1 VIPALSLNPN
11 SLTAGRFYILAA
23 AALWSMNGVFI
34 KEIDASAPA
43 ITFFRC
49 FFAAAFLIPLVRF
62 KAPPKLFDLGI
73 SVIIFAALLGLFVG
87 ATKETTAANA
97 IFLQYTAPFYVIA
110 LAPLLLKEH
119 LRKIDI
125 LALAVCLGG
134 VAILFGG
141 NAGSGGLVGMLM
153 GLGSGACFGTFML
166 WLRRMNYANSVL
178 LTFLNCAGVAIIF
191 AVIPGVFDVSW
202 RDVGLLALMAA
213 VQFAIPYVLFTY
225 GLRVVASAEASL
237 IALIEP
243 VLNPIWVALIVSET
257 PTIATAIGGGVILLG
272 LVLRYTLF
280 ARWAPAVLSEPGA
293 IPDQTTPRE
302 A

>member
-1 VIPALSLNPN
+1 MIPALSLNPN